1 LGKHSERAYYYA
13 ASLLLLYLLGRRD
26 QLKAEFNRGF
36 SLLPLAKPDR
46 PELPF
51 VRHKTSAIA
60 GRDLEELRNDQS
72 RTAGCDFLL
81 ALARY
86 RVVIPSVALVRT
98 RSTLSRNTGSLSPD
112 C

>member
-1 LGKHSERAYYYA
+1 MRLRRSAAIILVLLGVLSA
-13 ASLLLLYLLGRRD
+13 ASPVLAQPRRNEPAAAAAPAPSTATP
-26 QLKAEFNRGF
+26 QTAEETR
-36 SLLPLAKPDR
+36 
-46 PELPF
+46 
-51 VRHKTSAIA
+51 
-60 GRDLEELRNDQS
+60 RDLEELRNDQS

-98 RSTLSRNTGSLSPD
+98 RSTLSRNAGSLSPD